1 MQLKKLQISGFK
13 SFGKSAVLEF
23 FHPISAI
30 VGPNGSGKSNVAEA
44 VAWVL
49 GEQSLKSLR
58 GKKGED
64 LIFNG
69 SPVVPKT
76 GKASVLLTFSGCGT
90 SGGFGEEIS
99 VSRVVYRDGANEY
112 FLDNTRCRLKDIVE
126 LLGKM
131 GIGASRHHII
141 SQGEADRI
149 LIATPKERKEMVEDA
164 LGLRIFQLKKE
175 ESLRKLQ
182 NTGGNINQAEL
193 LQKEIQPHLRFLKK
207 QVDKARQSLSF
218 KEKLKELCSSYF
230 SKADWRLRND
240 SEAVV
245 FKKQEAESGLS
256 SAEKKIAELKQ
267 RLSEFAKEKEKIQ
280 KVRERVSY
288 LEREIGRYE
297 GMISQAK
304 NFSFV
309 TPQKAERRVSVDFK
323 EIKLFLDA
331 INKEIDRAISEIE
344 LTAIKNILN
353 EMKDKNTSFLAAY
366 DYKAKD
372 TEKNEPRPDPREE
385 LEKKFKEMAVSLEE
399 AKKEE
404 ERIFK
409 GSEESMALEREL
421 YQNEI
426 RIGELKGRLSV
437 LSVQEDDFRFRKQE
451 FEDEKAEARALLKED
466 IVFKEAGEFD
476 RSEIEK
482 ERREIERYKIKL
494 EESGSVGEEI
504 IKEYQEVSS
513 RDEFLGREIEDLNKT
528 AGSLKD
534 LIKQLEEKLDA
545 DFKNGLG
552 KINEEFQGFF
562 EVMFGGGEAELKIVT
577 APKKKRDGEE
587 SEKSGEET
595 LEEEM
600 EEGLPAEVAAEQQ
613 AEEGLDVKVNL
624 PRKRIKS
631 LDSLS
636 GGERALTSIALLFA
650 LSQVNPPPFLILDET
665 DAALDEANSRKYAK
679 MLKDLSERTQL
690 ILITHNRETMNSAG
704 ILYGVTMGSDGVSR
718 LLSVKLEE
726 AAVYVR

>member
-304 NFSFV
+304 NFSF
-309 TPQKAERRVSVDFK
+309 
-323 EIKLFLDA
+323 
-331 INKEIDRAISEIE
+331 
-344 LTAIKNILN
+344 
-353 EMKDKNTSFLAAY
+353 AAW
-366 DYKAKD
+366 
-372 TEKNEPRPDPREE
+372 
-385 LEKKFKEMAVSLEE
+385 
-399 AKKEE
+399 
-404 ERIFK
+404 
-409 GSEESMALEREL
+409 
-421 YQNEI
+421 
-426 RIGELKGRLSV
+426 
-437 LSVQEDDFRFRKQE
+437 
-451 FEDEKAEARALLKED
+451 
-466 IVFKEAGEFD
+466 
-476 RSEIEK
+476 
-482 ERREIERYKIKL
+482 
-494 EESGSVGEEI
+494 
-504 IKEYQEVSS
+504 
-513 RDEFLGREIEDLNKT
+513 
-528 AGSLKD
+528 
-534 LIKQLEEKLDA
+534 
-545 DFKNGLG
+545 
-552 KINEEFQGFF
+552 
-562 EVMFGGGEAELKIVT
+562 
-577 APKKKRDGEE
+577 
-587 SEKSGEET
+587 
-595 LEEEM
+595 
-600 EEGLPAEVAAEQQ
+600 
-613 AEEGLDVKVNL
+613 
-624 PRKRIKS
+624 
-631 LDSLS
+631 
-636 GGERALTSIALLFA
+636 
-650 LSQVNPPPFLILDET
+650 
-665 DAALDEANSRKYAK
+665 
-679 MLKDLSERTQL
+679 
-690 ILITHNRETMNSAG
+690 
-704 ILYGVTMGSDGVSR
+704 
-718 LLSVKLEE
+718 
-726 AAVYVR
+726 